1 MFCTYIFYFE
11 IRAFLELFTIYGN
24 IQREHKNWKKIYAGI
39 GDLTVGSS
47 GFCYLVKTVWYK
59 TVQFYEGRNLKG

>member
-1 MFCTYIFYFE
+1 ME
-11 IRAFLELFTIYGN
+11 IYKESIRIG
-24 IQREHKNWKKIYAGI
+24 KKIYAGI

>member
-1 MFCTYIFYFE
+1 MFWTYTFYFE